1 MARNPRGI
9 RYTCRMSAFLLALLL
24 VAQPVM
30 TPSSGTP
37 APAPAATTPTPET
50 TTTVAPETAT
60 AATTTAPPSL
70 RGPVGVGL
78 LAAGA
83 GLAAGGTV
91 AFTFV
96 EAVSTPDRASNPA
109 SAASERFTAIS
120 GFLGVAIASVS
131 AVLMVIGAGL
141 TLSESGDGAVAPR

>member
-9 RYTCRMSAFLLALLL
+9 RYTRCMSAFLLALLL

-30 TPSSGTP
+30 APSPNTS
-37 APAPAATTPTPET
+37 APPPPVPTALRAAPTTAPAAP
-50 TTTVAPETAT
+50 
-60 AATTTAPPSL
+60 TAPALAAPSM

-96 EAVSTPDRASNPA
+96 EAVSTPDRANNPA
-109 SAASERFTAIS
+109 SANSERFTVIS

-141 TLSESGDGAVAPR
+141 TLSESGDGAVAPM